1 MTETM
6 PDRPQAPSFSIA
18 LVAYPGAQMSAVLG
32 LADLF
37 SVANGHGRAAGLPR
51 IDTAILDFAADAP
64 AAAGKNFDAVVLP
77 PNLSGARGEG
87 DAAVHAFVMRQ
98 HEGGALACS
107 VCAGAFWLGHAGL
120 LDGRPVTTHWALEA
134 ELKAAFPKVALEPE
148 RILIDDHDLV
158 TAGGVM
164 AWLDLGLFLVGRW
177 LGPDAVSQTARHLL
191 IDPRGREQK
200 NYRSFR
206 PALAHGDRP
215 ILSLQHWMEANPAA
229 DLSVEALAA
238 RSGMAIRTFA
248 RRFKA
253 ATGLPPNLYVQ
264 NLRVEKARGLLERG
278 RGTVNEIAWGVG
290 YADVSAF
297 AKVFRSVTG
306 LSASAYRKR
315 FGVGA

>member
-1 MTETM
+1 MTDIM
-6 PDRPQAPSFSIA
+6 PDRPKASPVSLA

-37 SVANGHGRAAGLPR
+37 SVASGYGRAAGLPG
-51 IDTAILDFAADAP
+51 IGTDIVDFDREGNAHNR
-64 AAAGKNFDAVVLP
+64 KFDAVVLP
-77 PNLSGARGEG
+77 PNLSGARGAG
-87 DAAVHAFVMRQ
+87 DLALHAFLSRQ
-98 HEGGALACS
+98 HAAGAILCS

-120 LDGRPVTTHWALEA
+120 LDGRPATTHWALEE
-134 ELKAAFPKVALEPE
+134 ELKRTFPRVRLEPE
-148 RILIDDHDLV
+148 RILVDDHDIV

-177 LGPDAVSQTARHLL
+177 LGADVVTSTARHLL

-206 PALAHGDRP
+206 PALGHGDRA
-215 ILSLQHWMEANPAA
+215 ILTLQHWMEANPET
-229 DLSVEALAA
+229 DLTVEALAA
-238 RSGMAIRTFA
+238 RAGMPLRTFT

-264 NLRVEKARGLLERG
+264 NLRVEKARGMLERG
-278 RGTVNEIAWGVG
+278 RGSVAEIAWAVG
-290 YADVSAF
+290 YGDVSAF
-297 AKVFRSVTG
+297 SKVFRSTTG

-315 FGVGA
+315 FGVVL

>member
-1 MTETM
+1 MTEIM
-6 PDRPQAPSFSIA
+6 PDRPHAPSFSIA

-37 SVANGHGRAAGLPR
+37 SVADSHGRAAGLPR
-51 IDTAILDFAADAP
+51 IKTAILDFAAGVP
-64 AAAGKNFDAVVLP
+64 AAAESNYDAVVLP
-77 PNLSGARGEG
+77 PNLSGARGGG
-87 DAAVHAFVMRQ
+87 DEAVRAFIVRAHA
-98 HEGGALACS
+98 GGALACS

-134 ELKAAFPKVALEPE
+134 ELKTAFPKVVLEPE

-206 PALAHGDRP
+206 PALAHGDRA
-215 ILSLQHWMEANPAA
+215 ILSLQHWMEANTAA

-238 RSGMAIRTFA
+238 HTGLAMRTFT

-264 NLRVEKARGLLERG
+264 TLRVEKARGLLERG
-278 RGTVNEIAWGVG
+278 RGTVNEIAWAVG

-315 FGVGA
+315 FGVVG